1 MRVTLAE
8 TTDSAL
14 PQRIAAVASVAG
26 HLAVVALALLA
37 GVYPYESV
45 NSGAIAVDI
54 VRADEMPPPQETPSQ
69 QQPALDLPQ
78 LAPTEQQPA
87 SQPASPPES
96 QQTAAL
102 DKPQPQ
108 QPQATPE
115 KPQPPPQAAAAPTPQ
130 QPAAQAATS
139 PAVTSWPPPMAPP
152 QLPDI
157 TERYQVMLG
166 LPTDDIASTGQ
177 AEMGGGEAA
186 ESAKIAKSDTERLRA
201 HVRSCSTLPGSV
213 ARTDK
218 VRIVMRIA
226 LTPQGR
232 LAAPPALIEASAS
245 AKGPALMQAAI
256 KALEACQ
263 PYAMLPADKYREW
276 RVLDLG
282 FTPAD
287 FEG

>member
-1 MRVTLAE
+1 MVRVRLAE
-8 TTDSAL
+8 TTESAL
-14 PQRIAAVASVAG
+14 PQRIAAAASVAG
-26 HLAVVALALLA
+26 HLAVLALVLLA

-45 NSGAIAVDI
+45 GSDAMAVDL
-54 VRADEMPPPQETPSQ
+54 VRADEIPPPQDTPPPP
-69 QQPALDLPQ
+69 PALDLPQ
-78 LAPTEQQPA
+78 LTPTDQQAAPPSAPA
-87 SQPASPPES
+87 AKPEP

-102 DKPQPQ
+102 DKPQPSQ
-108 QPQATPE
+108 QSPS
-115 KPQPPPQAAAAPTPQ
+115 QPPPSPAPPQAAAPQATP
-130 QPAAQAATS
+130 
-139 PAVTSWPPPMAPP
+139 WPPPMAAP
-152 QLPDI
+152 QQPDI
-157 TERYQVMLG
+157 TERFHVMLG
-166 LPTDDIASTGQ
+166 LPTDDIAPAGQ

-186 ESAKIAKSDTERLRA
+186 ESARIAKSDTEKLRA
-201 HVRSCSTLPGSV
+201 HVRTCSTLPGGV
-213 ARTDK
+213 ARADK

-263 PYAMLPADKYREW
+263 PYAMLPSDKYREW

>member
-1 MRVTLAE
+1 MVRVRLAE
-8 TTDSAL
+8 TTESAL
-14 PQRIAAVASVAG
+14 PQRIAAAASVAG
-26 HLAVVALALLA
+26 HLAVLALVLLA

-45 NSGAIAVDI
+45 GSDAMAVDL
-54 VRADEMPPPQETPSQ
+54 VRADEIPPPQDTPPPP
-69 QQPALDLPQ
+69 PALDLPQ
-78 LAPTEQQPA
+78 LTPTDQQAPPPSAPAAKPEQQ
-87 SQPASPPES
+87 QM
-96 QQTAAL
+96 AAL
-102 DKPQPQ
+102 DKPQPSPSQ
-108 QPQATPE
+108 PPPPSPAEPQAAAPQATP
-115 KPQPPPQAAAAPTPQ
+115 
-130 QPAAQAATS
+130 
-139 PAVTSWPPPMAPP
+139 WPPPMAAP

-157 TERYQVMLG
+157 TERFHVMLG
-166 LPTDDIASTGQ
+166 LPTDDIAPAGQ

-186 ESAKIAKSDTERLRA
+186 ESARIAKSDTEKLRA
-201 HVRSCSTLPGSV
+201 HVRTCSTLPGGV
-213 ARTDK
+213 ARADK

>member
-1 MRVTLAE
+1 MVRVRLTG
-8 TTDSAL
+8 TTDSAR
-14 PQRIAAVASVAG
+14 PTRIAAVASVAG
-26 HLAVVALALLA
+26 HLAVVALAFLA

-45 NSGAIAVDI
+45 SSDAISVDI
-54 VRADEMPPPQETPSQ
+54 VRADEMPPPQQTPSP
-69 QQPALDLPQ
+69 QPAVDLPQ
-78 LAPTEQQPA
+78 LTPTDQQA
-87 SQPASPPES
+87 ASPAQPERQPTAAPDKPPQP

-102 DKPQPQ
+102 
-108 QPQATPE
+108 E
-115 KPQPPPQAAAAPTPQ
+115 KPQPPQSQQQPPPPAQPQAAP
-130 QPAAQAATS
+130 PAATAPS
-139 PAVTSWPPPMAPP
+139 TSWPPPMAPP

-166 LPTDDIASTGQ
+166 LPADDIAPDGK
-177 AEMGGGEAA
+177 AETGGGEAA
-186 ESAKIAKSDTERLRA
+186 ESAKIAKSDTEKLRA
-201 HVRSCSTLPGSV
+201 HVRSCSTLPGGV
-213 ARTDK
+213 ARADK

-232 LAAPPALIEASAS
+232 LSAPPALIEASAS